1 MHLCPNEI
9 KSNAFLMSQQHFP
22 SMRWCACKCM
32 NFTVIK
38 LPHPC
43 KNLQISPSNPVAGK
57 VTYSSDRDQGEN
69 SWTRICKAAHNRTA
83 DVGY

>member
-9 KSNAFLMSQQHFP
+9 KSNAFLMPQQHFP

-43 KNLQISPSNPVAGK
+43 KNLQKSPSNPVAGK
-57 VTYSSDRDQGEN
+57 VIYSLDRDQGEN
-69 SWTRICKAAHNRTA
+69 SWTRICKAAHNCTA